1 MSLEKIT
8 DYVVGNQN
16 PEGFDAVKEFIL
28 EKMRQ
33 DGVCLP
39 TREEVFRR
47 LEELG
52 KNSSLHEQ
60 IPSKELLLK
69 INNETERDD
78 SFYEKIIEERIS
90 GELQSVFKDLWSK
103 KPSFVKE
110 FFNEN
115 IG

>member
-1 MSLEKIT
+1 MSLEKIS
-8 DYVVGNQN
+8 DYVTGEQGIDGLN
-16 PEGFDAVKEFIL
+16 AVKSLLLRRIQKE
-28 EKMRQ
+28 
-33 DGVCLP
+33 GVCLP
-39 TREEVFRR
+39 TKEEVFRK

-60 IPSKELLLK
+60 IHSKELLLK

-78 SFYEKIIEERIS
+78 SFYEKIIEDRMS

-103 KPSFVKE
+103 NPSFIKE